1 MRIGLSTS
9 GFYGRFETEEAAEY
23 IAALPVD
30 CAEAF
35 LQTPS
40 EYTLEFAALV
50 RRSFGRVHCTSVH
63 PMGIQFENSMMSRS
77 KRQRQDAF
85 DLFCRV
91 LDAGKALGA
100 GTYVYHGR
108 SSAQLSPLPWDLQ
121 KNLDVLGPMCE
132 LAAQREMVIGWEN
145 VCWCQLTTPQ
155 RVREA
160 AAALDAV
167 RFTLDIKQ
175 AMRAGC
181 DPMDFVAAM
190 GGRLVNVHICD
201 WREDGGLCLP
211 GEGCFDFG
219 ALFTSLA
226 EAGYDGPVII
236 EPYLRLIKSEDAL
249 LASIRSMRA
258 LLEPSEKHEGGERT

>member
-63 PMGIQFENSMMSRS
+63 PMGTQFENSMMSRS

-91 LDAGKALGA
+91 LDAGMALGA

-108 SSAQLSPLPWDLQ
+108 STSLLSPLPWDLQ

-155 RVREA
+155 RVR
-160 AAALDAV
+160 
-167 RFTLDIKQ
+167 
-175 AMRAGC
+175 
-181 DPMDFVAAM
+181 
-190 GGRLVNVHICD
+190 
-201 WREDGGLCLP
+201 
-211 GEGCFDFG
+211 
-219 ALFTSLA
+219 
-226 EAGYDGPVII
+226 
-236 EPYLRLIKSEDAL
+236 
-249 LASIRSMRA
+249 
-258 LLEPSEKHEGGERT
+258 

>member
-40 EYTLEFAALV
+40 EYTREFAAKT
-50 RRSFGRVHCTSVH
+50 RRRFGPVACTSVH

-91 LDAGKALGA
+91 LDAGKTLGA
-100 GTYVYHGR
+100 KTYVYHGR
-108 SSAQLSPLPWDLQ
+108 STSQLSPLPWDLQ

-132 LAAQREMVIGWEN
+132 LAAQRGMVIGWEN
-145 VCWCQLTTPQ
+145 VFWCQLTTPG

-160 AAALDAV
+160 AAALGDV

-181 DPMDFVAAM
+181 DPIDFVAAM
-190 GGRLVNVHICD
+190 GGRLANVHICD

-211 GEGCFDFG
+211 GEGRFDFG
-219 ALFTSLA
+219 AFFAALA
-226 EAGYDGPVII
+226 QTGYDGPVII
-236 EPYLRLIKSEDAL
+236 EPYLRLIHSEEAL
-249 LASIRSMRA
+249 LESIHLMRA
-258 LLEPSEKHEGGERT
+258 LLEKGEKREGGKRA